1 MAPAGTHTH
10 TAPPRPVTKA
20 PPCTLGGEGGMPR
33 PRHRHAAVSTRL
45 PVFYALKSPP
55 VDNVGRNNGDDW
67 AASGRNVGA
76 AANLV

>member
-1 MAPAGTHTH
+1 MKNMAASAETHTH

-20 PPCTLGGEGGMPR
+20 PPAGFGGMWGVPW

-55 VDNVGRNNGDDW
+55 VDNVGRNNGDD
-67 AASGRNVGA
+67 
-76 AANLV
+76 